1 MPSDL
6 SRVFPIG
13 VRYMLLSALGFALMG
28 ACVKEVSTHGIPVM
42 EIIAARA
49 LVSLIISYLDV
60 KRKGISLWGSNKPF
74 LIARG
79 VVGTV
84 ALICVYYAV
93 VTLPLAEAT
102 LIQYLHPAF
111 TAVIALFFLKE
122 RLHLSTLIC
131 IVLSLVGLI
140 IMVKPELLLGEGIEL
155 PWFGVTIAVFGALG
169 SAIAYVLVRR
179 LSQSEDS
186 SVIIFYFPLIALPI
200 SIVYPGESFVMPDE
214 TALMLLILVG
224 IFTQIGQIGLTK
236 AMQTEVAGKAT
247 AYSYVQVIFAV
258 ILGWIAFDEIPLL
271 WTWIGGSLIVT
282 GALIN
287 TLGSA
292 AWRKADVWLATKLKP
307 FASERNE

>member
-1 MPSDL
+1 MPSDITQL
-6 SRVFPIG
+6 FPIG
-13 VRYMLLSALGFALMG
+13 VRYMMLSALGFALMA

-60 KRKGISLWGSNKPF
+60 KRKGISLWGSNKPL

-79 VVGTV
+79 VVGAF

-102 LIQYLHPAF
+102 LLQYLHPAF
-111 TAVIALFFLKE
+111 TAVIALLFLKE
-122 RLHLSTLIC
+122 HLHLSTLIC
-131 IVLSLVGLI
+131 IALSLAGLA
-140 IMVKPELLLGEGIEL
+140 IMVNPELLGEGIEL
-155 PWFGVTIAVFGALG
+155 PWFSVTIALFGALG
-169 SAIAYVLVRR
+169 SAIAYVLVRK

-186 SVIIFYFPLIALPI
+186 SVIIFYFPMIALPV
-200 SIVYPGESFVMPDE
+200 SILLPGESFVLPDGQ
-214 TALMLLILVG
+214 ALMLLILVG

-258 ILGWIAFDEIPLL
+258 ILGWMVFDEIPSL
-271 WTWIGGSLIVT
+271 WTWVGGSLIVM

-287 TLGSA
+287 TLGS
-292 AWRKADVWLATKLKP
+292 RVWQKLTHR
-307 FASERNE
+307 SQ